1 MSDASI
7 EFDEDIGGVITTA
20 ATEATEELLVGRED
34 NLTFQTIQRAHEI
47 LDAAAR
53 QYGYH
58 VESIKESLELTEVQR
73 GDGELQVVFGWS
85 HPAAEYFEFGT
96 SPHTIQGNPVLV
108 FVWEDRH
115 NPPTWVK
122 ENFER
127 ARSDS
132 GEPGYKTFLQS
143 VEVDGVNEIR
153 FVRGALDWLRRG
165 GAAET

>member
-1 MSDASI
+1 MGNSSV
-7 EFDEDIGGVITTA
+7 EFDEDIGGKITTA
-20 ATEATEELLVGRED
+20 ATDATEELLVGRQN
-34 NLTFQTIQRAHEI
+34 NLTFQTIQKAHSI

-85 HPAAEYFEFGT
+85 HEAAQYFEFGT
-96 SPHTIQGNPVLV
+96 SPHTVRGNPVLA

-115 NPPTWVK
+115 NPPQWVK

-132 GEPGYKTFLQS
+132 GEPGYLTFLRKT
-143 VEVDGVNEIR
+143 EPDGVTEVR
-153 FVRGALDWLRRG
+153 FVRGALEWLRQG
-165 GAAET
+165 GASR